1 MEGKVPKWIERLE
14 VYQNAVS
21 RLNEVI
27 SLREHR
33 PLSQFECDSLVKRFE
48 FTYEMAWKL
57 LMSYEKDNGISEL
70 QGSRDVIR
78 RAFAMSIIENGEAWL
93 EMVDDRNKTSHLYDE
108 EMVADVIDEIVH
120 TYYPLFVELLHKMN
134 ELSSK

>member
-108 EMVADVIDEIVH
+108 EMAADVIDEIVH

>member
-21 RLNEVI
+21 RLKEVI
-27 SLREHR
+27 SLREQR